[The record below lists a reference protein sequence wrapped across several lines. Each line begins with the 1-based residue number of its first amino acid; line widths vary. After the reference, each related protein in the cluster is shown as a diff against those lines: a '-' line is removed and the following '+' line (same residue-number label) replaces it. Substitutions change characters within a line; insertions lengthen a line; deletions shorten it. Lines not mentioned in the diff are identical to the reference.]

1 MQATHLRSL
10 IKFGFGVC
18 LIAAV
23 SAPSLAS
30 GAFNLRNAQ
39 VESLNFTALDGW
51 KDDDHAAAF
60 STFLK
65 SCSAILNAGKGVRT
79 ARPFLGSLFKVC
91 ERAAA
96 AAAAAAA
103 AGQLDREHARTFF
116 EDNFKPVRVM
126 PGGQPEGFFTGYY
139 ETEVDGS
146 RFPSDEYK
154 IPIYAAP
161 AETVRKHQSKV
172 FSDLDRTSIEDG
184 ALAGK
189 DLEIC
194 YVKNPIDAFFA
205 QIQGSTRVK
214 LDTGKVLR
222 LNYVAS
228 NGQPYTPVGKFL
240 IDRGVVSKEEMTM
253 DKIREFMES
262 NPDEGREL
270 RRKNRSF
277 VFFQETSLGA
287 QDECVGAQGV
297 ALTPGRSLAVD
308 KHIHVYGTPIWVDA
322 TLPIDSE
329 KPETKFQR
337 LLFAQDTGSAIVG
350 PARADIYFG
359 HGEEISH
366 VAGRIKQFGKFVMLV
381 PQSIAVSG
389 TAVAAAADVPLPK
402 PRPRMT
408 VTAAARAVTET
419 TGSVPAPLPKPR
431 P

>member
-1 MQATHLRSL
+1 MPATRLRCL
-10 IKFGFGVC
+10 FKFGFAFWLV
-18 LIAAV
+18 AAA
-23 SAPSLAS
+23 SAPSLA
-30 GAFNLRNAQ
+30 GGGLNLRNAQ
-39 VESLNFTALDGW
+39 VETLSFAALDGW

-65 SCSAILNAGKGVRT
+65 SCGAIVNAGKGVRT
-79 ARPFLGSLFKVC
+79 ARPFLGALFKVC
-91 ERAAA
+91 ERAV
-96 AAAAAAA
+96 A
-103 AGQLDREHARTFF
+103 AGQLDRAHARAFF

-146 RFPSDEYK
+146 RFPSDEYTV
-154 IPIYAAP
+154 PIYAAP
-161 AETVRKHQSKV
+161 AETIRKHQGKV
-172 FSDLDRTSIEDG
+172 FADLDRTKIEDG

-194 YVKNPIDAFFA
+194 YVKNPVDAFFA

-214 LDTGKVLR
+214 LDTGKLLR

-240 IDRGVVSKEEMTM
+240 IDRGIVSREEMSM

-277 VFFQETSLGA
+277 VFFQETPLGA

-297 ALTPGRSLAVD
+297 ALTPGRSLAID

-322 TLPIDSE
+322 ALPIDSE
-329 KPETKFQR
+329 KPETRFQR

-366 VAGRIKQFGKFVMLV
+366 VAGRVKQFGKFVMLV

-389 TAVAAAADVPLPK
+389 TAVAAATDIPLPK
-402 PRPRMT
+402 PRPAMT
-408 VTAAARAVTET
+408 VTAAARAATGT
-419 TGSVPAPLPKPR
+419 TGSIPAPTSKSR

>member
-1 MQATHLRSL
+1 MPANRLRTL
-10 IKFGFGVC
+10 FKFGFGFCVV
-18 LIAAV
+18 AAI
-23 SAPSLAS
+23 SAPSLAG
-30 GAFNLRNAQ
+30 GALNLRNAH
-39 VESLNFTALDGW
+39 VESLSFAALDGW

-60 STFLK
+60 DTFLK
-65 SCSAILNAGKGVRT
+65 SCRAILNAGKGVRT
-79 ARPFLGSLFKVC
+79 VRPFLGALFKVC

-96 AAAAAAA
+96 A
-103 AGQLDREHARTFF
+103 GQLDRGHARAFF
-116 EDNFKPVRVM
+116 EDNFKPARVM
-126 PGGQPEGFFTGYY
+126 PAGQAEGFFTGYY

-214 LDTGKVLR
+214 LDTGKLLR

-240 IDRGVVSKEEMTM
+240 IDRGIVSKEDMTM

-262 NPDEGREL
+262 NPDEGKEL

-277 VFFQETSLGA
+277 VFFQETSLSA
-287 QDECVGAQGV
+287 HDECIGAQGV
-297 ALTPGRSLAVD
+297 PLTPGRSLAVD
-308 KHIHVYGTPIWVDA
+308 KKVHVFGTPIWIEA
-322 TLPIDSE
+322 EFPIDSE
-329 KPETKFQR
+329 KPETKFRR

-359 HGEEISH
+359 HGEDVSH
-366 VAGRIKQFGKFVMLV
+366 IAGRIKQHGQFVMLV
-381 PQSIAVSG
+381 PQSVALSA
-389 TAVAAAADVPLPK
+389 TAVAAAGDVPLPK
-402 PRPRMT
+402 PRPPMT
-408 VTAAARAVTET
+408 VTAAARAAIGT
-419 TGSVPAPLPKPR
+419 TGSISAPVPKPR